1 MIFGG
6 RASFLPTSID
16 RTAAI
21 LHKGLLEVHPQLAG
35 YRIDYAWGGNVGFT
49 FDRMPHVGRTKDG
62 VTYAMGCCG
71 TGVALMTHVGT
82 AGRGVAGRRRGA
94 GPGRA
99 DVPARSGALRGPAR
113 GSCRSSVSGI
123 G

>member
-6 RASFLPTSID
+6 RAIFLPTTID

-21 LHKGLLEVHPQLAG
+21 LYKGLLEVHPQLAG
-35 YRIDYAWGGNVGFT
+35 YRIEYAWGGNVGFT

-71 TGVALMTHVGT
+71 TGVALMTAPRDG
-82 AGRGVAGRRRGA
+82 GRRRGW
-94 GPGRA
+94 RA
-99 DVPARSGALRGPAR
+99 ARRRPSRG
-113 GSCRSSVSGI
+113 
-123 G
+123 